1 MTDLMPRGYNAALA
15 MVVTEQTGSTSMVQR
30 KLKVGY
36 NHAAAIVE
44 ALETNGVLTKPDHA
58 GRRKVLIKS
67 AEAVQERMMPEEEPK
82 PATDH
87 LEAAMGHNSREA
99 APLLDGVSDALTETA
114 REKLRLT
121 VERIERLEEEK
132 KEVAEQIKEVY
143 GEAKALGYDTKALR
157 QVVKL
162 RKTDRQ
168 DRQEF
173 EAILEVYLDAL
184 GEL

>member
-15 MVVTEQTGSTSMVQR
+15 LVASEQTGSTSMVQR

-44 ALETNGVLTKPDHA
+44 ALEANGVLTKPNHA
-58 GRRKVLIKS
+58 GKRKVLIKS
-67 AEAVQERMMPEEEPK
+67 AQAVQERLRQEEEPE

-99 APLLDGVSDALTETA
+99 APLLADVEDALSKTA
-114 REKLRLT
+114 KEKLRLT

-132 KEVAEQIKEVY
+132 KEIAEQIKEVY

-157 QVVKL
+157 QVVRL
-162 RKTDRQ
+162 RKTDRNE
-168 DRQEF
+168 RQEF